1 MDSSQ
6 DNIIH
11 PTAILEGN
19 IRMGCGNRIGPNAV
33 LKGNIEMGDHNIIDT
48 GVFIENNVSLGHHNH
63 LYPYVVVGSVGEMGA
78 KGDVFMVDGWVNI
91 HNEVT
96 IREFSCV
103 NSPFY
108 FPETCIDD
116 KVYVMNK
123 CYIAHDCYLG
133 RGVILSAGVL
143 LGGRVVIGEFS
154 NLGLGATVHQRMHI
168 GSRVMVGMQ
177 TVVTKDIL
185 PYSLVAG
192 NPARIHRFNR
202 LGAERGGMTDEQII
216 EMELFFKSD
225 FQNVNDS
232 ENPVMKEIDE
242 FLKDHPNSLLEMRA
256 NKQ

>member
-1 MDSSQ
+1 MESSQ

-11 PTAILEGN
+11 PTAILEGE
-19 IRMGCGNRIGPNAV
+19 IRMGRGNRIGPNAV

-48 GVFIENNVSLGHHNH
+48 GVFIENNVRLGDHNH

-78 KGDVFMVDGWVNI
+78 KGDVFIADSWVNI

-116 KVYVMNK
+116 KVYIMNK
-123 CYIAHDCYLG
+123 CYIAHDCYIG
-133 RGVILSAGVL
+133 RGAILSAGVL
-143 LGGRVVIGEFS
+143 LGGRCVIGEFS

-168 GSRVMVGMQ
+168 GTRVMVGMQ
-177 TVVTKDIL
+177 AVVTKDIL
-185 PYSLVAG
+185 PYSLIAG

-202 LGAERGGMTDEQII
+202 LGAERGGMTEEQIV
-216 EMELFFKSD
+216 EMESLFKSG
-225 FQNVNDS
+225 FQNVKES
-232 ENPVMKEIDE
+232 ENPAMMEINE
-242 FLKDHPNSLLEMRA
+242 FLKEHPNSLFEMR
-256 NKQ
+256 NNRQ